1 MPLKRGLIQVYTGDG
16 KGKTTA
22 ALGLAVRAAGQGL
35 RTCIVQFMKGWPHYG
50 ELSALPALCRG
61 LDTPHDAITIHQ
73 FGGAGFVDPVHPT
86 PEDMQSAQEALAFAR
101 QAMRGGAYDIVIL
114 DEVNVAVDFQLV
126 SLAEVLALCR
136 DKPPQVELVLTGRRA
151 SAELIEIADLV
162 TEMRAIKH
170 PYDKGISGRAGI
182 EY

>member
-35 RTCIVQFMKGWPHYG
+35 RTCIIQFMKGWPHYG
-50 ELSALPALCRG
+50 ELSALPALCHG
-61 LDTPHDAITIHQ
+61 LGTPQEAITIRQ
-73 FGGAGFVDPVHPT
+73 FGGAGFVDPAHPA
-86 PEDMQSAQEALAFAR
+86 PEDIRGAQEALAFAR
-101 QAMRGGAYDIVIL
+101 QAVRGEAYDIVIL
-114 DEVNVAVDFQLV
+114 DEVNVAVDFGLV

-136 DKPPQVELVLTGRRA
+136 EKPPQVELVLTGRHA
-151 SAELIEIADLV
+151 SAELVAIADLV

-170 PYDKGISGRAGI
+170 PYDKGIGGRAGI